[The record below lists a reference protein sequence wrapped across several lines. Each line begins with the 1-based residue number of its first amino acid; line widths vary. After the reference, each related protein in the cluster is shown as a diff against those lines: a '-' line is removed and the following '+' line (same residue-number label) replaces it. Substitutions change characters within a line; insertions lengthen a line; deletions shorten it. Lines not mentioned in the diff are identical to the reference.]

1 MLLDAETRRS
11 CSVTFTVWLVW
22 LGELC
27 NMCRPQRGRKL
38 PSLQRFR
45 IHFQEGC
52 LSFGFVVIGINWQPV
67 MPCWTH
73 APQWLQNFLKDQLH
87 SSPLSLSSIM
97 VILNLSKNIR
107 KFWCE
112 CSPEITEL
120 HKLLQKS
127 LKSEFITTGSV
138 TFPPLPF
145 ASLVITFSILSYFRH
160 HSNILPFL
168 LVQNCILYILRD

>member
-1 MLLDAETRRS
+1 
-11 CSVTFTVWLVW
+11 
-22 LGELC
+22 
-27 NMCRPQRGRKL
+27 MCRPQRGREL

-45 IHFQEGC
+45 IYSQELG
-52 LSFGFVVIGINWQPV
+52 LSLGFFVIGVTWQPA

-87 SSPLSLSSIM
+87 SRPLSLSSIM

-107 KFWCE
+107 KFWWE

-120 HKLLQKS
+120 HNLLQKS

-138 TFPPLPF
+138 TFPPSPF
-145 ASLVITFSILSYFRH
+145 ASLVITFSILSSFKH
-160 HSNILPFL
+160 HSNYSSCLFSLFKTAFFIF
-168 LVQNCILYILRD
+168 